1 MEVSPPFLVEIY
13 NNSEV
18 VINDEIDNEQGF
30 VTLDRFHNSVGFLE
44 LMREV
49 LVILVPEVAGM
60 DFGST
65 NRRRMSG
72 L

>member
-18 VINDEIDNEQGF
+18 VINDEIDNELGF
-30 VTLDRFHNSVGFLE
+30 VTLDHFHNSVGFLE